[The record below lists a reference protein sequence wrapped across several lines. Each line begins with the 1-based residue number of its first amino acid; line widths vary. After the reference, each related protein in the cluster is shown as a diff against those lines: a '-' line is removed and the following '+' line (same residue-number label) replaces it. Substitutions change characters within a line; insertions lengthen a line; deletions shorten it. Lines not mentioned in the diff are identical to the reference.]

1 MKQVSLMKRCG
12 GNQMDPELN
21 FWHVT
26 GVALHATPHDNGT
39 TGRGYQF
46 SRSIVIT
53 DKKGTFEIHLHSDNA
68 ESLLTKELVA

>member
-12 GNQMDPELN
+12 GNQMAPELN
-21 FWHVT
+21 FWNVA

-39 TGRGYQF
+39 TSGSQF

-53 DKKGTFEIHLHSDNA
+53 DKNGTFEIHLYSDNA
-68 ESLLTKELVA
+68 DSLQIKELEV